1 MRLDHLLSKG
11 RSKGWIAV
19 WLLRAEGRDA
29 RLEGLVSLLTGDF
42 QVKQTY
48 ERPGVHKG
56 NAKHL
61 RMERAGCPRQ
71 KKTTKDNS
79 GGDAPRGNTR
89 SHPEH
94 DG

>member
-42 QVKQTY
+42 QGKQAY
-48 ERPGVHKG
+48 ERPGVH
-56 NAKHL
+56 
-61 RMERAGCPRQ
+61 ERDP
-71 KKTTKDNS
+71 KDL
-79 GGDAPRGNTR
+79 
-89 SHPEH
+89 
-94 DG
+94 